1 MKKYIT
7 IIGLF
12 ILVLSSLFFSRELFF
27 KKTKEESEKPLITIS
42 NKNIKIYI
50 FSPTKKLDIGENEM
64 IIKVEGGS
72 LESLYMYMP
81 PMPGMGEMREDSNIN
96 KISNNTYKAKINIS
110 MAGSWQIVAQVNGNI
125 LKTDVSIPLELNK
138 KDTNTEKN
146 SIQVDNLQMIGIQT
160 QKVVK
165 ESLSDTFST
174 VGYVNYDLSKVYQV
188 TLRTDSWV
196 LDTFSRFEGE
206 YINKETPLIKI
217 LSPDVKIAEEEL
229 KLSKEIDKD
238 LEKLSKEKLN
248 YLKAG
253 EVVHSPVEGII
264 TEKKVNP
271 GSYLKGGDIAYT
283 IVNTNYLW
291 IIAEV
296 PQNLINYVKKGQ
308 RVVITPDGD
317 DNMIDGIVDYIFPI
331 ADKESKTAKVRITVK
346 NKNLK
351 INQVVNVMFENSL
364 GESLVV
370 PEDAVVD
377 TGKRQVVFVK
387 KGDGIFEPRLVK
399 LGKKSQGYY
408 QILDGLKEGEE
419 VVVKGA
425 FLLDA
430 EAQIKG
436 IYGETDSSGHHH

>member
-1 MKKYIT
+1 MKKYIA

-12 ILVLSSLFFSRELFF
+12 ILVLSLVFFNIELFS
-27 KKTKEESEKPLITIS
+27 KKTTEEIEKPLVTIS
-42 NKNIKIYI
+42 DKNIKTYI
-50 FSPTKKLDIGENEM
+50 FSQNKKLDVGENEI

-81 PMPGMGEMREDSNIN
+81 PMPGMGEMREDATIN
-96 KISNNTYKAKINIS
+96 EISNSTYKAKINIS
-110 MAGSWQIVAQVNGNI
+110 MAGSWQIIAQVNGNI
-125 LKTDVSIPLELNK
+125 LKTDVSIPFEVNK
-138 KDTNTEKN
+138 KHTYMEKN
-146 SIQVDNLQMIGIQT
+146 NIEVDKDKLQILGIQT

-165 ESLSDTFST
+165 DSLSDTFST
-174 VGYVNYDLSKVYQV
+174 VGYVSYDLSKLYHV
-188 TLRTDSWV
+188 TIRTDSWV

-206 YINKETPLIKI
+206 YIKKGTPLIKI

-248 YLKAG
+248 YLKTG
-253 EVVHSPVEGII
+253 EIVHSPVEGII
-264 TEKKVNP
+264 IEKRINH
-271 GSYLKGGDIAYT
+271 GSYLKAGDVAYT
-283 IVNTNYLW
+283 IANTNFLW

-296 PQNLINYVKKGQ
+296 PQNLINYVERGH
-308 RVVITPDGD
+308 RVVITPVGD

-331 ADKESKTAKVRITVK
+331 ADKESKTAKVRIKVK
-346 NKNLK
+346 SKNLK
-351 INQVVNVMFENSL
+351 INQVVDVMFENSL
-364 GESLVV
+364 EECLIV

-387 KGDGIFEPRLVK
+387 NGDGIFQPRVVK
-399 LGKKSQGYY
+399 LGKKSQGHY
-408 QILDGLKEGEE
+408 QVLDGLKEGEE

-436 IYGETDSSGHHH
+436 IYGNYE